1 MPSVEGNLSF
11 CSRINFTSIQKESA
25 SKFGTTQTIYRYVN
39 LKTDK
44 FDLTCTPDH
53 KFYYRKTNSHW
64 AKAANLENKEL
75 QREFVLKSKEKIL
88 NQLSINSM
96 IMKYETLFSQI
107 LSKNITINAGAKENK
122 NESIN

>member
-44 FDLTCTPDH
+44 RN
-53 KFYYRKTNSHW
+53 Y
-64 AKAANLENKEL
+64 ENHT
-75 QREFVLKSKEKIL
+75 I
-88 NQLSINSM
+88 INH
-96 IMKYETLFSQI
+96 FRH
-107 LSKNITINAGAKENK
+107 
-122 NESIN
+122 